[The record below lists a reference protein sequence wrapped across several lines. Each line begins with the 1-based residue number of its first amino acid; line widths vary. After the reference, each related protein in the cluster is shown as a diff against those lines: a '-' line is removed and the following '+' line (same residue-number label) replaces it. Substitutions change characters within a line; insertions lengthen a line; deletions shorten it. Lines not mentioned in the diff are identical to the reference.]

1 MDKGLVNGW
10 MDKNTWVNGKMDSE
24 MVKVFGLQKVE
35 FRLIQGS
42 GKMVKFLVMA
52 STLNKTIL
60 HIRAIFRIS

>member
-1 MDKGLVNGW
+1 